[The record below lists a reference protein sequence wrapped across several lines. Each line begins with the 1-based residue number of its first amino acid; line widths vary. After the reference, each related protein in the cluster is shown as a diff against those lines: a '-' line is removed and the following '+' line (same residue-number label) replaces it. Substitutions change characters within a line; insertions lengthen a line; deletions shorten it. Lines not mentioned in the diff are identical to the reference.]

1 LGKLLGTESRCG
13 APLQQSSNSG
23 HAAFV
28 VVVDKIDRRQDIH
41 YDIYTRMN
49 RMN

>member
-1 LGKLLGTESRCG
+1 MLKKMGLN
-13 APLQQSSNSG
+13 PSNSG